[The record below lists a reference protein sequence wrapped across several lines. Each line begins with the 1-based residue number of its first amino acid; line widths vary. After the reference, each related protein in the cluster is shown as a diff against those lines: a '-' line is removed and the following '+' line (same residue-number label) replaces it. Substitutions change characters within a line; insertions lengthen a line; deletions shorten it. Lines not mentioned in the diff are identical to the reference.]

1 MNYRRIMVAFL
12 IEVVCF
18 LSLTSFYL
26 VPGTTKAQAQELT
39 SSKAE
44 NQVIGLICQRMIEQ
58 MEEVKTVLET
68 ELKEQAEAEAKA
80 KQEEQ
85 ERKEEEARK
94 QEELEAQAEAEE
106 QAKAAEEES
115 YEWSGEVLTAW
126 GGVANGPSGFETYYN
141 LPMGGVIDIM
151 RSLGY
156 DEANYPYW
164 VREDGVKMLGDYVM
178 CAADLSI
185 RPEGTILPTSLGMG
199 IVCDTGDFIYS
210 DPYQLDIAVAW

>member
-1 MNYRRIMVAFL
+1 MNYRRMMVAFL
-12 IEVVCF
+12 IAVVCF

-26 VPGTTKAQAQELT
+26 VPGTTKAQAQEMS

-44 NQVIGLICQRMIEQ
+44 NQVIELICQRVIEQ
-58 MEEVKTVLET
+58 MEETKRMLEKAL
-68 ELKEQAEAEAKA
+68 EEQAEAEAKA

-85 ERKEEEARK
+85 ERKVEEARK
-94 QEELEAQAEAEE
+94 QEELEAQAE
-106 QAKAAEEES
+106 AAEEES